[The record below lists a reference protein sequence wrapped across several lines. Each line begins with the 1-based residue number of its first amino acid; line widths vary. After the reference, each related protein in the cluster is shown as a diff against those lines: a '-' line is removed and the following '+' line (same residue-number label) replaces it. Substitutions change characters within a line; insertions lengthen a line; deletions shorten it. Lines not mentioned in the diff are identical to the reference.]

1 MSAEKEIENMLLAK
15 IALGLASTVAF
26 AAIYTFREGVIRVD
40 VDEYRSGGSH
50 VHLWVPAA
58 VVPVALRFAP
68 KDHLQDAAENI
79 KPWIPTI
86 RQLAKELEK
95 YPEANLVE
103 VVDGTDHVQIRTH
116 AGKLQIDV
124 REPGETVHVAV
135 PISTLE
141 DISVQLTEN
150 IPGA

>member
-1 MSAEKEIENMLLAK
+1 MLVAK

>member
-1 MSAEKEIENMLLAK
+1 MLLGK
-15 IALGLASTVAF
+15 IALGLASTLALATV
-26 AAIYTFREGVIRVD
+26 YTFRQGVIRVD
-40 VDEYRSGGSH
+40 VDEFREGGSH

-58 VVPVALRFAP
+58 VVPVALRCAP
-68 KDHLQDAAENI
+68 KDHMRDAAEKI
-79 KPWIPTI
+79 RPWIPTI

-124 REPGETVHVAV
+124 REPGQSVHVAF
-135 PISTLE
+135 PTSTLVE
-141 DISVQLTEN
+141 ISGQLTDN

>member
-1 MSAEKEIENMLLAK
+1 MLLLAK

-26 AAIYTFREGVIRVD
+26 AAIYTFREGLIRVD
-40 VDEYRSGGSH
+40 VDEYRSDGSH

-68 KDHLQDAAENI
+68 KDHLQNAAENI

-103 VVDGTDHVQIRTH
+103 VVNGTDQVQIRTH

-124 REPGETVHVAV
+124 REPGESVHVAI

-141 DISVQLTEN
+141 EISVQLTEN

>member
-1 MSAEKEIENMLLAK
+1 MLFAK

-40 VDEYRSGGSH
+40 VDEFRDGGSH

-58 VVPVALRFAP
+58 AVPIALRCAP
-68 KDHLQDAAENI
+68 RDHLQNAAEHL

-86 RQLAKELEK
+86 RQLAKELAK

-103 VVDGTDHVQIRTH
+103 VVDGDDHVQIRTH
-116 AGKLQIDV
+116 AGKLQVDV
-124 REPGETVHVAV
+124 HEPGESVHVAF
-135 PISTLE
+135 PIATLE
-141 DISVQLTEN
+141 EISGQLTEN

>member
-1 MSAEKEIENMLLAK
+1 MLLAK
-15 IALGLASTVAF
+15 IALGLASTMAF

-40 VDEYRSGGSH
+40 VDEFRDGGSH

-58 VVPVALRFAP
+58 AVPIALRCAP
-68 KDHLQDAAENI
+68 RNHLENAAVKI
-79 KPWIPTI
+79 QPWIPTI

-124 REPGETVHVAV
+124 HEPGQSVHVAV
-135 PISTLE
+135 PIATLE
-141 DISVQLTEN
+141 DISSQLTEN

>member
-1 MSAEKEIENMLLAK
+1 MLLAK
-15 IALGLASTVAF
+15 IALGLASTMAF

-40 VDEYRSGGSH
+40 VDEFRDGGSH

-58 VVPVALRFAP
+58 AVPIALRCTP
-68 KDHLQDAAENI
+68 RNHLENAAVKI
-79 KPWIPTI
+79 QPWIPTI

-103 VVDGTDHVQIRTH
+103 VVDGTDYVQIRTH

-124 REPGETVHVAV
+124 HEPGQSVHVAV
-135 PISTLE
+135 PIATLE
-141 DISVQLTEN
+141 DISSQLTEN

>member
-1 MSAEKEIENMLLAK
+1 MLLAK
-15 IALGLASTVAF
+15 IALGLASTVAL

-40 VDEYRSGGSH
+40 VDEYRAGGSH

-58 VVPVALRFAP
+58 VVPIALRCTP
-68 KDHLQDAAENI
+68 RDHLQVAAENI

-103 VVDGTDHVQIRTH
+103 VVDGDDHVQIRTH

-124 REPGETVHVAV
+124 HEPGESVHVAF

-141 DISVQLTEN
+141 EISGQLTEN

>member
-1 MSAEKEIENMLLAK
+1 MLLAK

-40 VDEYRSGGSH
+40 VDESRAGGSH
-50 VHLWVPAA
+50 VHVWVPAA
-58 VVPVALRFAP
+58 VVPVALHFTP
-68 KDHLQDAAENI
+68 KCHMQNASENI
-79 KPWIPTI
+79 QPWIPTI

-103 VVDGTDHVQIRTH
+103 VVDGSQHVQIRTH
-116 AGKLQIDV
+116 AGKLQVDV
-124 REPGETVHVAV
+124 HEPGESVHVAF
-135 PISTLE
+135 PIATLE
-141 DISVQLTEN
+141 EISGQLTEN

>member
-1 MSAEKEIENMLLAK
+1 
-15 IALGLASTVAF
+15 
-26 AAIYTFREGVIRVD
+26 
-40 VDEYRSGGSH
+40 
-50 VHLWVPAA
+50 
-58 VVPVALRFAP
+58 LRR
-68 KDHLQDAAENI
+68 KV
-79 KPWIPTI
+79 
-86 RQLAKELEK
+86 AKELEK

>member
-1 MSAEKEIENMLLAK
+1 MLLAK

-26 AAIYTFREGVIRVD
+26 AAIYILREGVIRVD
-40 VDEYRSGGSH
+40 VDEYRDGGSH

-58 VVPVALRFAP
+58 ALPIALRCTP
-68 KDHLQDAAENI
+68 KNHLENAAEKI
-79 KPWIPTI
+79 QPWIPTI

-95 YPEANLVE
+95 YPEANFVE
-103 VVDGTDHVQIRTH
+103 VVDGDDHVQIRTH

-124 REPGETVHVAV
+124 REPGESVRVAF
-135 PISTLE
+135 PIATLE
-141 DISVQLTEN
+141 EISGQFTEN

>member
-1 MSAEKEIENMLLAK
+1 MLLAK

-26 AAIYTFREGVIRVD
+26 AAVYTFREGVIRVD
-40 VDEYRSGGSH
+40 VDEYRAGGSH

-58 VVPVALRFAP
+58 VVPIALRCTP
-68 KDHLQDAAENI
+68 RNHLENAAENI

-103 VVDGTDHVQIRTH
+103 VIDGDDHVQIRTH

-124 REPGETVHVAV
+124 HEPGESVHVAF
-135 PISTLE
+135 PIATLE
-141 DISVQLTEN
+141 EISGQLTEN

>member
-1 MSAEKEIENMLLAK
+1 MLLAK
-15 IALGLASTVAF
+15 IALGLTSTVAF

-40 VDEYRSGGSH
+40 VDEFRDGGSH
-50 VHLWVPAA
+50 VHFWVPAA
-58 VVPVALRFAP
+58 VVPIALRCAP
-68 KDHLQDAAENI
+68 RAHLENAAENI

-103 VVDGTDHVQIRTH
+103 VVDGADHVQIRTH

-124 REPGETVHVAV
+124 REPGESVHVAF
-135 PISTLE
+135 PIATLE
-141 DISVQLTEN
+141 EIAGQLTEN

>member
-1 MSAEKEIENMLLAK
+1 MLFAK

-40 VDEYRSGGSH
+40 VDEYRDGGSH

-58 VVPVALRFAP
+58 AVPIALRCAP
-68 KDHLQDAAENI
+68 RDHLQNAAEHI

-86 RQLAKELEK
+86 RQLAKELAK

-103 VVDGTDHVQIRTH
+103 VVDGDDHVQIRTH
-116 AGKLQIDV
+116 AGKLQVDV
-124 REPGETVHVAV
+124 HEPAESVHVAF
-135 PISTLE
+135 PIATLE
-141 DISVQLTEN
+141 EVSGQLTEN

>member
-1 MSAEKEIENMLLAK
+1 MLLAK
-15 IALGLASTVAF
+15 IALGLASTMAF

-40 VDEYRSGGSH
+40 VDEFRDGGSH

-58 VVPVALRFAP
+58 AVPVALRCTP
-68 KDHLQDAAENI
+68 RNHLENAAENI
-79 KPWIPTI
+79 KPWMPTI

-103 VVDGTDHVQIRTH
+103 VVNGDDRVQIRTH

-124 REPGETVHVAV
+124 HEPGESVHVAF
-135 PISTLE
+135 PIATLE
-141 DISVQLTEN
+141 GIYAQLIEN
-150 IPGA
+150 IPGT

>member
-1 MSAEKEIENMLLAK
+1 MLLAK

-40 VDEYRSGGSH
+40 VDEYRDGGSH

-58 VVPVALRFAP
+58 VVPIALGCTPRN
-68 KDHLQDAAENI
+68 HLEHAAENI

-103 VVDGTDHVQIRTH
+103 VIDGADHVQIRTH

-124 REPGETVHVAV
+124 HEPGESVHVAF
-135 PISTLE
+135 PIATLE
-141 DISVQLTEN
+141 EISGQLTDN

>member
-1 MSAEKEIENMLLAK
+1 MLLLAK

-124 REPGETVHVAV
+124 LEPGESVHVAV

>member
-1 MSAEKEIENMLLAK
+1 MLLAK
-15 IALGLASTVAF
+15 IALGLASTVGF
-26 AAIYTFREGVIRVD
+26 AAVYTFHEGVIRVD
-40 VDEYRSGGSH
+40 VDEFRTGGSH
-50 VHLWVPAA
+50 VHVWVPATI
-58 VVPVALRFAP
+58 VPVALRFTP
-68 KDHLQDAAENI
+68 KCHMQNAAEQI

-103 VVDGTDHVQIRTH
+103 VVDGDDHVQIRTH

-124 REPGETVHVAV
+124 HEPGESVHVAV
-135 PISTLE
+135 PIATLA
-141 DISVQLTEN
+141 DISGQLTEN

>member
-1 MSAEKEIENMLLAK
+1 MLLAK

-58 VVPVALRFAP
+58 VVPVAVRFAP
-68 KDHLQDAAENI
+68 KDHLQTAAENI

-103 VVDGTDHVQIRTH
+103 VVNGTDHVQIRTH

-124 REPGETVHVAV
+124 REPAESVHVAV

>member
-1 MSAEKEIENMLLAK
+1 MLLAK
-15 IALGLASTVAF
+15 IAVGLASTVVF

-40 VDEYRSGGSH
+40 VDEFRAGGSH
-50 VHLWVPAA
+50 VHFWVPAA
-58 VVPVALRFAP
+58 AVPIALRCTP
-68 KDHLQDAAENI
+68 RDHLPNTAENI

-124 REPGETVHVAV
+124 HEPGESVHVAV
-135 PISTLE
+135 PIATLE
-141 DISVQLTEN
+141 DISSQLTEN

>member
-1 MSAEKEIENMLLAK
+1 LLLAK
-15 IALGLASTVAF
+15 IALGLASTMAF

-40 VDEYRSGGSH
+40 VDEFRDGGSH

-58 VVPVALRFAP
+58 AVPIALRCTP
-68 KDHLQDAAENI
+68 RNHLENAAVKI
-79 KPWIPTI
+79 QPWIPTI

-124 REPGETVHVAV
+124 HEPGQSVHVAV
-135 PISTLE
+135 PIATLE
-141 DISVQLTEN
+141 DISSQLTEN

>member
-1 MSAEKEIENMLLAK
+1 MLLAK

-40 VDEYRSGGSH
+40 VDEYRDGGSH
-50 VHLWVPAA
+50 VHLWVPAPA
-58 VVPVALRFAP
+58 VPIALRCAP
-68 KDHLQDAAENI
+68 RNHLQNAAENI

-103 VVDGTDHVQIRTH
+103 VVDGDDHVQIRTH
-116 AGKLQIDV
+116 AGKLQVDV
-124 REPGETVHVAV
+124 HEPGESVHVAF
-135 PISTLE
+135 PIATLE
-141 DISVQLTEN
+141 EISGQLTEN

>member
-1 MSAEKEIENMLLAK
+1 MLLAK
-15 IALGLASTVAF
+15 IALGLVSTVAF

-40 VDEYRSGGSH
+40 VDEYQAGGSH
-50 VHLWVPAA
+50 VHLWIPAA
-58 VVPVALRFAP
+58 AVPIALRCTP
-68 KDHLQDAAENI
+68 RNHLENAAENI

-103 VVDGTDHVQIRTH
+103 VVDGTAHVQVRTH

-124 REPGETVHVAV
+124 HEPGESVHVAF

-141 DISVQLTEN
+141 EISSQLTEN

>member
-1 MSAEKEIENMLLAK
+1 MLLAK
-15 IALGLASTVAF
+15 IALGLASTMAF

-40 VDEYRSGGSH
+40 VDEFRDGGSH

-58 VVPVALRFAP
+58 AVPIALRCTP
-68 KDHLQDAAENI
+68 RNHLENAAVKI
-79 KPWIPTI
+79 QPWIPTI

-124 REPGETVHVAV
+124 HDPGQSVHVAV
-135 PISTLE
+135 PIATLE
-141 DISVQLTEN
+141 DISSQLTEN

>member
-1 MSAEKEIENMLLAK
+1 MLLAK

-40 VDEYRSGGSH
+40 VDEFRAGGSH

-58 VVPVALRFAP
+58 VVPVALRCAP
-68 KDHLQDAAENI
+68 KNHMQDAAEQI
-79 KPWIPTI
+79 KPWMPTI
-86 RQLAKELEK
+86 RELAKELDK

-103 VVDGTDHVQIRTH
+103 VVDGSDHVQIRTH
-116 AGKLQIDV
+116 GGKLQIDV
-124 REPGETVHVAV
+124 NEPGESVHVAF
-135 PISTLE
+135 PISTLVE
-141 DISVQLTEN
+141 ISGQLTDN

>member
-1 MSAEKEIENMLLAK
+1 MLFAK

-40 VDEYRSGGSH
+40 VDEYRDGGSH

-58 VVPVALRFAP
+58 AVPIALRCAP
-68 KDHLQDAAENI
+68 RDHLQNAAEHI

-86 RQLAKELEK
+86 RQLAKELAK

-103 VVDGTDHVQIRTH
+103 VVDGDDHVQIRTH
-116 AGKLQIDV
+116 AGKLQVDV
-124 REPGETVHVAV
+124 HEPGQSVHVAF
-135 PISTLE
+135 PIATLE
-141 DISVQLTEN
+141 EISGQLTEN